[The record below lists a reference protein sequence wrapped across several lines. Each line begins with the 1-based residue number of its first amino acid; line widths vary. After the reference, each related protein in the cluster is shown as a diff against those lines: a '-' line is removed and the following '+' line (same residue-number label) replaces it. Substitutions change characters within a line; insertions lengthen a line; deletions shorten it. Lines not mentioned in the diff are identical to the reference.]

1 MQIKN
6 KIILIIICILSFY
19 IFNSNLHAEEFN
31 ISALEFSIDQKNNIV
46 KGEGNVEITDS
57 EGKLIKTD
65 KVTYERSKE
74 FLLVEGS
81 VEVIDVEG
89 NILKSDKATY
99 DKKRER
105 IITYDKFGI
114 NTKRKVTNLHRAKY
128 YITS

>member
-6 KIILIIICILSFY
+6 KIILIIICALSLS

-46 KGEGNVEITDS
+46 VGEGEVEVIDS
-57 EGKLIKTD
+57 EGILIKAD
-65 KVTYERSKE
+65 KVTYEKSKE
-74 FLLVEGS
+74 FLLAEGS

-99 DKKRER
+99 DKK
-105 IITYDKFGI
+105 
-114 NTKRKVTNLHRAKY
+114 KR
-128 YITS
+128 